1 MERDQ
6 MSRLVIGLGFRE
18 AATAQS
24 IAEVLASVAARIAEP
39 CGATVLAVAQ
49 DKAAHL
55 GLLAAAQAS
64 HYQIEMV
71 ATDAM
76 RKADARVI
84 TRSARVL
91 RQRGVG
97 SVCEAAALAVAGAD
111 ARLVITRT
119 VSADRNA
126 TAAAAISEDVAP

>member
-1 MERDQ
+1 MACRDAGGAMERDQ

-24 IAEVLASVAARIAEP
+24 IAEVLESVTARIAQP
-39 CGATVLAVAQ
+39 GSTTVLAVPE
-49 DKAAHL
+49 DKAAHP
-55 GLLAAAQAS
+55 GLLAAALVS

-76 RKADARVI
+76 READARVI

-91 RQRGVG
+91 RQ
-97 SVCEAAALAVAGAD
+97 
-111 ARLVITRT
+111 
-119 VSADRNA
+119 
-126 TAAAAISEDVAP
+126 